1 MEVKAVKAVKTI
13 RAMTGT
19 REDKRGME
27 TKVRYELQPPAC
39 GRNSQ
44 NCVQIIGDFFTF
56 AGVLNFNGIR
66 AHQ

>member
-1 MEVKAVKAVKTI
+1 
-13 RAMTGT
+13 MTGT
-19 REDKRGME
+19 REDKRGKE